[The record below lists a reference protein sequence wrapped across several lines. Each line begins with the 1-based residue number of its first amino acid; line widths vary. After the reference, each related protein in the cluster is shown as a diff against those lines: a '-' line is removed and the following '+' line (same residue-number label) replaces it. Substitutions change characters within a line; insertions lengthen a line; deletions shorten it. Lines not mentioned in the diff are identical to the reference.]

1 MLPLSDQR
9 TSSSLGSGVAAS
21 RALAASIM
29 PGVQKP
35 HCRPCSC
42 LKAAWMGWSWPSVSS
57 PSTVSTA
64 RPSACTARKVQDLMG
79 TPSTSTVQAP
89 QPEVSQPR
97 WVPVS
102 RSSSRRKWASSRRGS
117 PSALRSAPLTLTVL
131 RMRLRTPPV
140 PPGARGHG
148 GGLPQAALGEDAND
162 VALVLDRA
170 AQVGAWR
177 GGLCGELG
185 RLAEHLLR
193 WLGAAQGLLGR
204 GGREVGRP
212 DRGEPDAGLGDT
224 AVVAEGEPH
233 RHRGGGE
240 VADLALE
247 LEIGAAGAVPDGHPD
262 LGHQL
267 VRAQRGGERP
277 GEQLA
282 RGNGALAAA

>member
-1 MLPLSDQR
+1 
-9 TSSSLGSGVAAS
+9 
-21 RALAASIM
+21 
-29 PGVQKP
+29 
-35 HCRPCSC
+35 
-42 LKAAWMGWSWPSVSS
+42 
-57 PSTVSTA
+57 
-64 RPSACTARKVQDLMG
+64 MG

-117 PSALRSAPLTLTVL
+117 TSALRSAPLTLTVI
-131 RMRLRTPPV
+131 RMRLRTSPV
-140 PPGARGHG
+140 PPGGYRFAARAPRTPRVPRVPRAAGARGHG
-148 GGLPQAALGEDAND
+148 GGLPHAALSEDAND

-177 GGLCGELG
+177 GGLCRELG
-185 RLAEHLLR
+185 RLAEDLLR